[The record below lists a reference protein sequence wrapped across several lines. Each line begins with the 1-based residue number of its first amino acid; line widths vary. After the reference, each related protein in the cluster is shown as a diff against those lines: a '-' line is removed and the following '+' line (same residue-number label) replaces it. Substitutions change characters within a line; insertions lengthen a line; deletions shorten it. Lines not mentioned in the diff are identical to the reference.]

1 MDGEDSYR
9 FDKDDVLS
17 FEGITYGTEAYLAT
31 CRAAD
36 GREAYN
42 MLLVPYYIH
51 ATLPG
56 RIRLGENETATGY
69 AMIENVIQTKEGTID
84 TEAISVRLPD
94 SSYTSLAQADSRCLG
109 EIRTN
114 YDLVPITL
122 Q

>member
-1 MDGEDSYR
+1 MRPASI
-9 FDKDDVLS
+9 FLIIQLS
-17 FEGITYGTEAYLAT
+17 NS
-31 CRAAD
+31 R
-36 GREAYN
+36 
-42 MLLVPYYIH
+42 
-51 ATLPG
+51 
-56 RIRLGENETATGY
+56 
-69 AMIENVIQTKEGTID
+69 ID